1 MQTEEELIYSIAFSY
16 LYKNRIYKGIRLLRE
31 YGSALEVWKHL
42 DEQKMTEALRR
53 AEQEIKFVNQHNIEC
68 ITYNSDNYPPQ
79 LKECPDA
86 PLMLF
91 SKGNIQINKGKM
103 IAIVGTRSCSER
115 GKDLTQKLVY
125 DIAAKLPDATIIS
138 GLAYGIDIAAH
149 RAAIEKNLST
159 LIIVGHGL
167 DKIYPAIHRN
177 DAVKAL
183 ANGGI
188 ITEYISGTEP
198 DKYNF
203 VARDRIIAGMADAV
217 VVVESKQKGGALI
230 TAQAAND
237 YSRSVFAF
245 PGRVQDETS
254 KGCNML
260 IRDNKA
266 HLILSAE
273 DMINTMMW
281 EKKEN
286 TTVQTEMAA
295 LLEGMTDEESKI
307 INILKK
313 EEDGLHINQIMED
326 TEISYSALISTL
338 TMMEMKGWVKSMAG
352 NMYRC
357 FN

>member
-1 MQTEEELIYSIAFSY
+1 MQTEEELIYYIAFSY
-16 LYKNRIYKGIRLLRE
+16 LYKNRIYKGIRMLRE
-31 YGSALEVWKHL
+31 YGSIFEVWKHL
-42 DEQKMTEALRR
+42 NEQKMNESLKR
-53 AEQEIKFVNQHNIEC
+53 AEQEIKFINNHKINC
-68 ITYNSDNYPPQ
+68 ITYNSDNYPTQ

-91 SKGNIQINKGKM
+91 GKGNIQNNKRKM
-103 IAIVGTRSCSER
+103 IAIVGTRSCTER
-115 GKDLTQKLVY
+115 GKDLTQKFVY
-125 DIAAKLPDATIIS
+125 DIADKLPDATIIS

-149 RAAIEKNLST
+149 RAAIEKNIPT

-183 ANGGI
+183 TNGGI
-188 ITEYISGTEP
+188 FTEYISGTEP

-230 TAQAAND
+230 TAQAAFD

-266 HLILSAE
+266 HLILSA
-273 DMINTMMW
+273 DDIINAMMW

-286 TTVQTEMAA
+286 PAVQTEMAT
-295 LLEGMTDEESKI
+295 LLEGMTDEESII
-307 INILKK
+307 INLLKK
-313 EEDGLHINQIMED
+313 EENGLHINQLMEE
-326 TEISYSALISTL
+326 TEISYSSLISTL
-338 TMMEMKGWVKSMAG
+338 TMMEMKGWIKSMAG